1 MSKGKGAMERQPE
14 KQSEEQ
20 PFIPLPLAAMASIE
34 NVGNVEN
41 TMTDNMATEL
51 ATYMGW
57 KMATQD
63 EEPEETSKQ

>member
-1 MSKGKGAMERQPE
+1 MGHKPE

-20 PFIPLPLAAMASIE
+20 PFIPLPLAAMASLQ
-34 NVGNVEN
+34 NVGNVES
-41 TMTDNMATEL
+41 TMTDNMASEL

-63 EEPEETSKQ
+63 DESSEDAKQQ